1 MTTTHTRYAFNDTSW
16 FCSTHDVFEPRVQ
29 GVHYSEIEEI
39 VNSLDLFN
47 LDTDKV
53 ATVREF
59 ISALLV
65 NLQKRDSYL
74 VPAVSGIA
82 KIEDDFTFIQ
92 WVHTTREL
100 LWN

>member
-1 MTTTHTRYAFNDTSW
+1 MKTEHTRYPYDNDLSY
-16 FCSTHDVFEPRVQ
+16 CSTHNDYEPRIK
-29 GVHYSEIEEI
+29 GVHYSEIQSV
-39 VNSLDLFN
+39 VNSIDLFDI
-47 LDTDKV
+47 DTQKV
-53 ATVREF
+53 AIVREF
-59 ISALLV
+59 ISALLA

-82 KIEDDFTFIQ
+82 NIEDDFTFIQ

>member
-1 MTTTHTRYAFNDTSW
+1 MNTHTRYAHDNELW
-16 FCSTHDVFEPRVQ
+16 FCSTHNEYEPRIN
-29 GVHYSEIEEI
+29 GVDYSEIEAV

-47 LDTDKV
+47 LDTKKV
-53 ATVREF
+53 AIVREF
-59 ISALLV
+59 ITQLL
-65 NLQKRDSYL
+65 NHLQKRDSYL

-82 KIEDDFTFIQ
+82 QIEDDFTFIQ